1 MIRGVIPYTLQSLTR
16 HLEDPPFLNAL
27 PLLFPPPTFPSPL
40 GAGPLKKRDVPDN
53 GSSCPAIKVL
63 RGRDGRDGQPGATGA
78 PGRDGREGEKGI
90 KGDLGV
96 EGPPG
101 PPGPAG
107 GGTMY
112 IRWGRT
118 TCPSVPE
125 TELVYEGIAAGSHY
139 TRQGGGSNRLCLPKV
154 PKYSS
159 YQPGVQGHSPLHGS
173 EYQLQSGS
181 PLPDVHQHNVP
192 CAVCYVS
199 IRSVVYIVPAS
210 DYCPFDWTLEYSGYL
225 MTERYNSNRS
235 TFECVDKDPE
245 SIPGSAANTNGALFY
260 HVEATCNG
268 LPCPPYDPQKE
279 LTCAVCTK

>member
-1 MIRGVIPYTLQSLTR
+1 M
-16 HLEDPPFLNAL
+16 
-27 PLLFPPPTFPSPL
+27 
-40 GAGPLKKRDVPDN
+40 
-53 GSSCPAIKVL
+53 
-63 RGRDGRDGQPGATGA
+63 
-78 PGRDGREGEKGI
+78 

-107 GGTMY
+107 GGTVY

-118 TCPSVPE
+118 TCPRVPG
-125 TELVYEGIAAGSHY
+125 TERVYEGIAAGSSY
-139 TRQGGGSNRLCLPKV
+139 GQKGGGSNRLCLPKV

-173 EYQLQSGS
+173 EYQLDGGS
-181 PLPDVHQHNVP
+181 PLPNVHQHNVP

-199 IRSVVYIVPAS
+199 TRSVVYVVPAW
-210 DYCPFDWTLEYSGYL
+210 DYCPSGWTLEYSGYL
-225 MTERYNSNRS
+225 MTQHYTHHRI
-235 TFECVDKDPE
+235 TFECLDKDPE

-268 LPCPPYDPQKE
+268 IPCPPYDTQKE